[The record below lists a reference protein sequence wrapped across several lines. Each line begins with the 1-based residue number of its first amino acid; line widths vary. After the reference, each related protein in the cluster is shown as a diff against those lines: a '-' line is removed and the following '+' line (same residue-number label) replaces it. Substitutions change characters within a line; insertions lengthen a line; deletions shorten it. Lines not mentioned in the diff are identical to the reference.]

1 MAREYKTNWKY
12 GDPVTEEELN
22 RMEQNA
28 KELEEELTPI
38 IEANTILEKS
48 DTGSAL
54 FTADYTICKIGRV
67 VIFSIDILNYS
78 EPEFSK
84 ELKIDI
90 PKPKIYKQ
98 VSYAAHTNA
107 DSDIYGGYLYLDT
120 DGTLT
125 LYCPTGLVGLSDFT
139 NMTMI
144 YEVGEEEV

>member
-12 GDPVTEEELN
+12 GDLVTEEELN
-22 RMEQNA
+22 RMEKNS
-28 KELEEELTPI
+28 KDLEEELTPI
-38 IEANTILEKS
+38 IEENEILEK
-48 DTGSAL
+48 DEMGSAL
-54 FTADYTICKIGRV
+54 FTAKYTICKIGRI
-67 VIFSIDILNYS
+67 VIFSIDISNYS

-90 PKPKIYKQ
+90 PKPKRYKQ
-98 VSYAAHTNA
+98 VGYAAHTNA
-107 DSDIYGGYLYLDT
+107 NSDIYGGHLYLDT

-125 LYCPTGLVGLSDFT
+125 LYCPTGLIGLSDFT